1 MPTKLYQRSAV
12 ALAIAACFPAAGYA
26 AVARVDFAV
35 GNVIAV
41 GPDGRSRPLAKG
53 SQIDVG
59 DTVNTQQGRAQL
71 RFEDGAYMSL
81 QPETAFKVEEFRFVE
96 KGAGN
101 DNIVMNLLKG
111 GMRTITG
118 LIGRANKRNYRFR
131 TEVATI
137 GIRGTEY
144 SVRYTNSIEVFCA
157 GGSIAVENEGGTLVL
172 GPGQGGFVPSPKQEP
187 RRTEERPF
195 LPPTAASNT
204 EDPQEQITDPVN
216 ALQENFGPTTPI
228 LLTGTLTGNWAA
240 VHHPDLRLG
249 QPRINSFINEVVT
262 LDANGTLQSFTD
274 TIDLPFTS
282 TVGTAS
288 AISSGNDGLIA
299 WGRWENGITGGD
311 GLFSAGNVTQDP
323 LHYVVGLPVTNMPT
337 SGIAT
342 YSMMGATT
350 PSFNGIV
357 TDASLLDSKITVNFG
372 TSSAFYDFKM
382 NVASQG
388 GSATLSTPTGGL
400 QIVLSGSQ
408 LFTGQFTS
416 LLSDSTSISTAS
428 LQVQGFLSGPGAV
441 RAGMAYDVS
450 VTSLSGGSGTVS
462 GAVAHQMTSNTA
474 APAPLPALFLARDLV
489 VP

>member
-96 KGAGN
+96 KGGGN

-204 EDPQEQITDPVN
+204 EDPQEEITDPVN

-228 LLTGTLTGNWAA
+228 LLTGTFVGNWAA
-240 VHHPDLRLG
+240 TQEAAQRVTTSVGMG
-249 QPRINSFINEVVT
+249 QVIT
-262 LDANGTLQSFTD
+262 LDENGGLQSFTD
-274 TIDLPFTS
+274 TTVSTTPIITTS
-282 TVGTAS
+282 TAGS
-288 AISSGNDGLIA
+288 AAVLPAGNDGLIA
-299 WGRWENGITGGD
+299 WGRWLNGVTAGD
-311 GLFSAGNVTQDP
+311 GAFSGRDVSQNP
-323 LHYVVGLPVTNMPT
+323 MHYVVGVPVTNMPAT
-337 SGIAT
+337 GVAT
-342 YSMMGATT
+342 YSMIGATT
-350 PSFNGIV
+350 PSVGGSI
-357 TDASLLDSKITVNFG
+357 TGATLLDSRITVDFFNI
-372 TSSAFYDFKM
+372 SASYDFKM
-382 NVASQG
+382 NIGWQG
-388 GSATLSTPTGGL
+388 GSATITTPTNGLSSSPGTGGSLSFSGTVESPTLGLSTGTL
-400 QIVLSGSQ
+400 
-408 LFTGQFTS
+408 
-416 LLSDSTSISTAS
+416 TA
-428 LQVQGFLSGPGAV
+428 QGFLSGPGAV
-441 RAGMAYDVS
+441 RAGLAYDLNIANPAVS
-450 VTSLSGGSGTVS
+450 GSVN
-462 GAVAHQMTSNTA
+462 GAVAHQMTSSTA
-474 APAPLPALFLARDLV
+474 SPVFLQVFLFRDAAF
-489 VP
+489 VPQ